1 MVEAEE
7 GKQDD
12 ETRIEVKSGPFWKA
26 EGEC

>member
-12 ETRIEVKSGPFWKA
+12 EMRIEVKSGLFWKTQ
-26 EGEC
+26 GEC